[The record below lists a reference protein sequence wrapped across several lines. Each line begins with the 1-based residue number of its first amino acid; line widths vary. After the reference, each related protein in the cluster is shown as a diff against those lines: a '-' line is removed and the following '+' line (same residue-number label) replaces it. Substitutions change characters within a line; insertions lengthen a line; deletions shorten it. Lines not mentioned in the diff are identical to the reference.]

1 MLDIQHSLTGIK
13 ALHKKQVIMVKDFM
27 MMGTILKNGKQINIA
42 TLYASINYYNGYQ
55 MGTLTWKNGN
65 TNVALHIVKRI

>member
-1 MLDIQHSLTGIK
+1 
-13 ALHKKQVIMVKDFM
+13 MVKDFM

-55 MGTLTWKNGN
+55 MGTLIWENGN